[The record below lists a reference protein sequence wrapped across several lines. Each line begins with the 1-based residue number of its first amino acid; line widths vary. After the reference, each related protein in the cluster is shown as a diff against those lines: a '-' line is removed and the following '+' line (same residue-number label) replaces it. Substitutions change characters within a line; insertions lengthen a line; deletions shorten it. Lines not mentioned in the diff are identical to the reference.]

1 MTSNFGVLFL
11 FAGVACFIFLLWLA
25 MSPFGAIKL
34 GDKNDTPEFKDF
46 SWAGMLFCAGVGAG
60 LLRWVLVEWGEY
72 YTALPHGVAPGSV
85 AAKEWA
91 TAYPMFHWGPLAW
104 AFYCLPAITI
114 AYPFYVKKVPW
125 LRMSTGLYG
134 ILGEKGL
141 HGRLIFLLWLAM
153 SPFGAVKLGD
163 KNDTPEFNDFSWAG
177 MLFCAGVGA
186 GLLRWVLVEWGEYY
200 TALPHG
206 VAPES
211 VAAKEWATAY
221 PLFHWGPLAWA
232 FYCLPAITIAYPFY
246 VKKVPWLRMS
256 TGLYGI
262 LGEKGLHGP
271 IAKLIDIL
279 VVLSLLGGAGYSLG
293 VTTPMISGAFS
304 HLTGLKDGFYL
315 QVITALFC
323 AAIFSTSA
331 YFGLRK
337 GIKILSDWNIYLALF
352 LLGFIFVAGPT
363 VFIFE
368 TSLSSLGYMAQN
380 FIVMSTWTDPF
391 TDSEFVETWTVF
403 YWAWW
408 VAYAPFVGLFVARIS
423 RGRTIRQVI
432 CGMLTYG
439 SMGGM
444 LFFMVMGNYAFD
456 YTMNMDV
463 AESAA
468 FIQTMSS
475 DYVTAIIQILDSL
488 PLSKLI
494 MEYSVSLAW
503 FLPLQ
508 PMTQLRT
515 LSPQR

>member
-1 MTSNFGVLFL
+1 LFPDQSAEQLKSIKNSMTSNFGVLFL

-25 MSPFGAIKL
+25 MSPFGAVKL

-91 TAYPMFHWGPLAW
+91 TAYPM
-104 AFYCLPAITI
+104 
-114 AYPFYVKKVPW
+114 
-125 LRMSTGLYG
+125 
-134 ILGEKGL
+134 
-141 HGRLIFLLWLAM
+141 
-153 SPFGAVKLGD
+153 
-163 KNDTPEFNDFSWAG
+163 
-177 MLFCAGVGA
+177 
-186 GLLRWVLVEWGEYY
+186 
-200 TALPHG
+200 
-206 VAPES
+206 
-211 VAAKEWATAY
+211 
-221 PLFHWGPLAWA
+221 FHWGPLAWA

-444 LFFMVMGNYAFD
+444 LFFMVMGNYSFD
-456 YTMNMDV
+456 YAMNMDV

-494 MEYSVSLAW
+494 IGIFCLISVVFTATTYDSASYIIASTVTQKLHAGEDPAQWNRVFWAFALAA
-503 FLPLQ
+503 LPIALMSIGVESVMISILLLTSF
-508 PMTQLRT
+508 PILFIGGLSAWALVRQLKKDT
-515 LSPQR
+515 LTAESESKN